1 MLDSMPRNLV
11 GRSSMK
17 TLSLSSGQD
26 KLGAFALPLCIAVLA
41 LPAMGCPN
49 DRVPEGET
57 DPTSGRMGS
66 ATDSG
71 SGDGTADDTAGS
83 DTGEP
88 LDIDVIP
95 PPGGARRLT
104 PSQYVRSVGVILGT
118 AAAEA
123 ASPPPLPDL
132 GSFDSHTAVNEPL
145 TPIDI
150 ESYESSAMAIGNVVR
165 DDPSTLATLVPC
177 TTGAQDAACYEEVAR
192 TLGRVAW
199 RRPLLDEEI
208 DALAAIGVQGQEWD
222 GGDFRTGLKYE
233 VAALLQSPNFL
244 YVVEVGQPTG
254 EGEIRELDQYELAT
268 RLSFFT
274 VGHTPDLAMLDLA
287 EAGGLDTDEEVR
299 ALALELLDR
308 PEARDRLA
316 EFYDEL
322 YRLRDLETKG
332 KDSMM
337 FPGFDQELAAAM
349 RQETLLL
356 IQNVVFQEQTSFLG
370 IFDADYTF
378 VNDDLAQLYGMAPP
392 AFPWQLVELPP
403 EQGRAGFLS
412 HPAFLTVFSHP
423 NINSPTRRG
432 LFVQEMLLCFD
443 IQPPP
448 PSVMA
453 MAPQPAEGQ
462 TLRQWLEEQHNADES
477 CGGCHGL
484 MDPIGFAFERF
495 DPIGQYR
502 QLDNGLP
509 IDSSGDVPG
518 VGVFGNAAELATIIR
533 NDPRTPT
540 CVVRNLYRSTLGHEE
555 GDDQA
560 EGIDVLDA
568 AFAASDYD
576 YKGLLV
582 ELTVNPLFRLVD
594 APK

>member
-1 MLDSMPRNLV
+1 
-11 GRSSMK
+11 MK
-17 TLSLSSGQD
+17 TLSLSTGQD
-26 KLGAFALPLCIAVLA
+26 SLGAFVLPLCIAALV
-41 LPAMGCPN
+41 LPAVGCK
-49 DRVPEGET
+49 D
-57 DPTSGRMGS
+57 DPVTP
-66 ATDSG
+66 
-71 SGDGTADDTAGS
+71 GDGTDSASGTMGMDTETEAGDATVDDTAGT
-83 DTGEP
+83 DTDEP
-88 LDIDVIP
+88 IDIDVVP
-95 PPGGARRLT
+95 PPGGLRRLT
-104 PSQYVRSVGVILGT
+104 PSQYIRSVEVMLGS
-118 AAAEA
+118 AAADA
-123 ASPPPLPDL
+123 AAPPPLPDL

-145 TPIDI
+145 TPVDI
-150 ESYESSAMAIGNVVR
+150 ENYESSAMAIGNVVR
-165 DDPSTLATLVPC
+165 DDPSTLAELVPC
-177 TTGAQDAACYEEVAR
+177 VTGGQDASCYDAVAR
-192 TLGRVAW
+192 ELGRLAW
-199 RRPLLDEEI
+199 RRPLVDEEI

-222 GGDFRTGLKYE
+222 GGAFLTGLKYE
-233 VAALLQSPNFL
+233 VAAILQSPDFL
-244 YVVEVGQPTG
+244 YVVEVGQSTG
-254 EGEIRELDQYELAT
+254 EGEIRELDQYELAS
-268 RLSFFT
+268 RVSFFL

-287 EAGGLDTDEEVR
+287 EAGGLDTDEELR
-299 ALALELLDR
+299 ALAAEMLDR

-337 FPGFDQELAAAM
+337 FPTFDQELAAAM

-378 VNDDLAQLYGMAPP
+378 VNDELAQLYGVAPP
-392 AFPWQLVELPP
+392 AFPWQIVQLPP
-403 EQGRAGFLS
+403 EQGRAGILTQ
-412 HPAFLTVFSHP
+412 PAFLTVFSHP

-432 LFVQEMLLCFD
+432 LFVQETLLCFD

-453 MAPQPAEGQ
+453 TAPSPAEGQ
-462 TLRQWLEEQHNADES
+462 TLRQWLEETHGVDMTCA
-477 CGGCHGL
+477 GCHGL

-502 QLDNGLP
+502 QLDNGQP
-509 IDSSGDVPG
+509 IDSSGDVAG
-518 VGVFGNAAELATIIR
+518 VGTFGNAAELASLVR
-533 NDPRTPT
+533 NDPRTPN

-560 EGIDVLDA
+560 EGITVLDT
-568 AFAASDYD
+568 AFADSDYD
-576 YKGLLV
+576 YKGLMV